1 MTMQTR
7 NSEANDDRAARANHI
22 LTSGGIDDLAKAT
35 VAEATARAA

>member
-7 NSEANDDRAARANHI
+7 NSEANDDRAARANNN
-22 LTSGGIDDLAKAT
+22 TRNCIDDLAKAT